1 MIDRSWFARVREL
14 GLRLFF
20 GDRVGLVLFLGTL
33 TLFLTLWRTAFLIN
47 DSYTIANGLYA
58 VAHGDISMTVAEH
71 GSLWSPGTN
80 LYDGQAFS
88 RNYGVIVLSL
98 PFLYGFRALAAVADL
113 RIAII
118 ALWSLSLFG
127 TILLTARLLDR
138 RRIGVFGGSV
148 AVVAL
153 FALNAALARPL
164 VEVSY
169 YLLALQ
175 ALHMT
180 VAAFTSVFAY
190 RLLARQYGRR
200 FGVMTAL
207 LVVTATPLA
216 FWASVP
222 KRHVVTAAVA
232 LGVALSIAYSRADE
246 HPWAF
251 EARALGY
258 VQIALLAWIH
268 APEALVLFVAF
279 VLVDVPTAPRN
290 DPRTLGLLGLTFLVS
305 LVPLLVTNTLISGS
319 PFTVPRML
327 DSVSPGVDLSL
338 GGSSNGGS
346 SSGGSSSGGSSNGGS
361 SSGGSSSGGSSSG
374 GSSSGGSSDT
384 GGLLPPFVLLTISLF
399 QSAIEPFV
407 QLLDLLIDGL
417 QSMFV
422 APDAVYHTLFRSGYV
437 ESLAR
442 RGKDSAGA
450 NLSLLESAP
459 LLASALAALPAF
471 RSRRPRSIY
480 RALGP
485 PDLFLL
491 LFGGMF
497 SLVYISALPVH
508 AQVTV
513 RYLFPL
519 CPIGICLLVRLPTVR
534 DALEVHWRTT
544 LWSGA
549 ASVLVG
555 GQLVIVALIALDTGR
570 GEAFQFHALLAL
582 ALAVVL
588 ALWSLVGSIPERGD
602 RIGATLLGLTA
613 GSTSIFLL
621 LVTVE
626 YFGFDGAHA
635 LPMMRALADL
645 LPLR

>member
-246 HPWAF
+246 HPWSF

-305 LVPLLVTNTLISGS
+305 LVPLLVTNTLISGG

-327 DSVSPGVDLSL
+327 RSVSSGADLAIGGDS
-338 GGSSNGGS
+338 GGNGGGGGAGGTSGSSD
-346 SSGGSSSGGSSNGGS
+346 SGGSIPLFVLFGLSLLRSALEPVGKFVDLLSGGAMSVIEQPEE
-361 SSGGSSSGGSSSG
+361 
-374 GSSSGGSSDT
+374 
-384 GGLLPPFVLLTISLF
+384 LYRSL
-399 QSAIEPFV
+399 I
-407 QLLDLLIDGL
+407 
-417 QSMFV
+417 
-422 APDAVYHTLFRSGYV
+422 RSGHV
-437 ESLAR
+437 DSVAR
-442 RGKDSAGA
+442 RAEDSAA
-450 NLSLLESAP
+450 TNLSLLESAP
-459 LLASALAALPAF
+459 ILAGVLAAIPAL
-471 RSRRPRSIY
+471 RSATPRSLY
-480 RALGP
+480 RDIRPA
-485 PDLFLL
+485 DLFLL

-497 SLVYISALPVH
+497 SLVYISRLPLH

-519 CPIGICLLVRLPTVR
+519 CPLGVCLLVRLPIVR
-534 DALEVHWRTT
+534 DALHAHWQTT

-555 GQLVIVALIALDTGR
+555 GQLVLVALIALDTGR

-582 ALAVVL
+582 ALAVLL
-588 ALWSLVGSIPERGD
+588 ALWSLVGSIPEHGD
-602 RIGATLLGLTA
+602 SIGATLLGLTA